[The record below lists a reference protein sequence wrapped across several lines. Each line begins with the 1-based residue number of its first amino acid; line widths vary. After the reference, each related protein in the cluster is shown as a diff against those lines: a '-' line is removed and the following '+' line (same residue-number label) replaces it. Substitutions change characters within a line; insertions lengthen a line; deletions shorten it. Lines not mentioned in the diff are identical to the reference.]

1 MRILLARIAPL
12 YGRNGGM
19 ERVEARMAD
28 AMVQRGHAVG
38 ILSMDELP
46 GKPCFSIHSDVPM
59 LNLYDYMDHSFHDVH
74 YKLVREIVRPFSK
87 RSALR
92 WRNKGRAAAYK
103 SGMGKVLAAFHP
115 DVIVSFDAESSAMFF
130 DSLPNLT
137 IPVITMFHFPT
148 DTAVNWEDPDEQ
160 NALLRSSCVQ
170 VLMDEDVQTL
180 KKRLPQVSV
189 VRIPNVVP
197 QWPEIA
203 DLNQDK
209 PVYTIMN
216 VARLERNQK
225 RQYLLIEAFALLAN
239 QFPNWNVE
247 FWGSEPDGGTEYT
260 EELKKLIHDLGL
272 EDRVF
277 LKGNS
282 NDIYSHYKTSDIF
295 AFPSAF
301 EGFGL
306 AMTEA
311 MSAGLPVVAYKDCPA
326 VNELIENGEDGY
338 LVENGVKPFAEGLQR
353 LMQDRDLRS
362 RMGQQAQ
369 NAMKQYAP
377 EPVWNQWENLMRNV
391 LHLNHTRGN

>member
-1 MRILLARIAPL
+1 MKILLARIAPL

-19 ERVEARMAD
+19 ERIEARMAE
-28 AMVQRGHAVG
+28 AMVQRGHTVG
-38 ILSMDELP
+38 ILSMDRLP
-46 GKPCFSIHSDVPM
+46 GNPYFTIHPDVKLFN
-59 LNLYDYMDHSFHDVH
+59 LNDYMDYSSHDIH
-74 YKLVREIVRPFSK
+74 YKVIRELVRPFSK

-103 SGMGKVLAAFHP
+103 SGMGKVLAAFQP
-115 DVIVSFDAESSAMFF
+115 DVIISFDAESSASFF

-137 IPVITMFHFPT
+137 IPLITMFHFST

-160 NALLRSSCVQ
+160 NALLKSSCVQ
-170 VLMDEDVQTL
+170 VLMNEDIETL
-180 KKRLPQVSV
+180 KKRLPHVSA

-216 VARLERNQK
+216 VARLEKNQK

-260 EELKKLIHDLGL
+260 AELKKLIHDLGL

-282 NDIYSHYKTSDIF
+282 SDIYSHYKASDIF

-311 MSAGLPVVAYKDCPA
+311 MSAGLPVVAYRNCPA
-326 VNELIENGEDGY
+326 VNELIENGKDGY

-353 LMQDRDLRS
+353 LMQDRELRS
-362 RMGQQAQ
+362 SMGQYAHD
-369 NAMKQYAP
+369 AMMKYAP
-377 EPVWNQWENLMRNV
+377 ESVWNQWEDLMEKV
-391 LHLNHTRGN
+391 IHLNHTRGN